1 MSAADA
7 IRLPLP
13 VIRATGDARSRWW
26 RVWPWAAALSSGGLL
41 VFCLEPWNQEWLCWL
56 ALTPL
61 LAAVWFAPN
70 ASPSPHTANP
80 STSLERELP
89 SRLMRQQRQG
99 WARWFL
105 LITPLFT
112 TVWFFPAKLPSP
124 DSAGAPVNRLRRF
137 RAWLGRCWRQRVV
150 RCFLLGYL
158 CGLVYI
164 WGAFYWLTTV
174 TVPGWFILGPYMACY
189 PALWSVFVGTL
200 AWPGPLATPAAT
212 GTSWRGERTGGS
224 GLFVWNPLPASGS
237 PLLRSRWNLWFAFLA
252 AAAWVGLEWV
262 RGWLFSGFGWNDLG
276 IALHDNLPL
285 LQIAEWT
292 GVGGLSFVA
301 AFVNVIAVAT
311 VARFFLEVRAHRV
324 RPHFD
329 FTLTL
334 AGLMVLIAF
343 GVRTLKHSHD
353 EIAKPGAAIPLRVAA
368 VQAAIPQDEKWNAA
382 RADGIIKTYEDL
394 TATALGTRP
403 QLLLWPEAATP
414 YGMYD
419 GRGQTMQTTFGVANN
434 GKCSLLFGTL
444 DFDFGADGRS
454 QADYNAAMMVT
465 PGSKQVQVYRKIHL
479 VPYGEYVPFRKSFP
493 PIAWIVGDQVPDD
506 FAFGH
511 EPTVFEMSDPEV
523 RAAPLICFEDALGEL
538 TRQPVLQGAQLL
550 VNVTNDAWFQR
561 TAASRQHFNEAV
573 FRTVENRRPLVR
585 CANTGVTAFVDCD
598 GRVTQLLRQPDGT
611 IFGQGILAGVV
622 DVPTQGFLTF
632 YTRHGDV
639 FSTAC
644 ATAAGLAA
652 FLTGWRK
659 LRRVKIRRRI
669 RGPQEAGAT

>member
-7 IRLPLP
+7 IRQAPP
-13 VIRATGDARSRWW
+13 AVQPTGTAGSRRWW
-26 RVWPWAAALSSGGLL
+26 AWPWMAALFSGGLL

-61 LAAVWFAPN
+61 LTAVWFAPVTEPPRI
-70 ASPSPHTANP
+70 A
-80 STSLERELP
+80 
-89 SRLMRQQRQG
+89 SRL
-99 WARWFL
+99 ARW
-105 LITPLFT
+105 
-112 TVWFFPAKLPSP
+112 W
-124 DSAGAPVNRLRRF
+124 RR
-137 RAWLGRCWRQRVV
+137 RAV
-150 RCFLLGYL
+150 RCFALGYV

-189 PALWSVFVGTL
+189 PAVWSVFVGTL
-200 AWPGPLATPAAT
+200 AWPGPLPAPTVAGSPWQSGRPGT
-212 GTSWRGERTGGS
+212 G

-252 AAAWVGLEWV
+252 AASWVGLEWV
-262 RGWLFSGFGWNDLG
+262 RGWMFSGFGWNDLG
-276 IALHDNLPL
+276 IALHGNLPL
-285 LQIAEWT
+285 LQMAEWT

-334 AGLMVLIAF
+334 AGLMVLVAF
-343 GVRTLKHSHD
+343 GVRTLRHSHD
-353 EIAKPGAAIPLRVAA
+353 ELAQPEAAVPLRVAA
-368 VQAAIPQDEKWNAA
+368 VQAAIPQNEKWNPE
-382 RADGIIKTYEDL
+382 RADRIVKIYDDL
-394 TATALGTRP
+394 TATALATRP

-419 GRGQTMQTTFGVANN
+419 GRGQTMQTTFGIANTGRCN
-434 GKCSLLFGTL
+434 LLFGTL
-444 DFDFGADGRS
+444 DFDFGEDGRS

-465 PGSKQVQVYRKIHL
+465 PGSRHVQVYRKIHL

-506 FAFGH
+506 FAFGT
-511 EPTVFEMSDPEV
+511 EPAVFETVDPEV
-523 RAAPLICFEDALGEL
+523 RVAPLICFEDALGEL
-538 TRQPVLQGAQLL
+538 TRQTVLRGAQLL

-585 CANTGVTAFVDCD
+585 CANTGVTAFVDRD
-598 GRVTQLLRQPDGT
+598 GRVTQELRMPDSS
-611 IFGQGILAGVV
+611 IFGQGILSGVV
-622 DVPTQGFLTF
+622 DVPTPGSLTF
-632 YTRHGDV
+632 YTRHGDI
-639 FSTAC
+639 FSMAC

-652 FLTGWRK
+652 FLHGWRK
-659 LRRVKIRRRI
+659 LRRLEIRRR
-669 RGPQEAGAT
+669 GSAEEAGAA